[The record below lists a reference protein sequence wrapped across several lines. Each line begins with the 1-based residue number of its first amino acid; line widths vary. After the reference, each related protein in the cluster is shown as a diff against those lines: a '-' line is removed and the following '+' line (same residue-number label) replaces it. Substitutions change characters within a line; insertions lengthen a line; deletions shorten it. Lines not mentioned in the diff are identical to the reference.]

1 MTPDRAGVFGG
12 VDTHKDTHVAAA
24 VDAAGR
30 LLGTAEFAAD
40 SRGYDQLAGWLQ
52 SWGAVGRVGVEGTG
66 SYGAGLT
73 RHLTAAGVEVVEVN
87 RPNRQTRRRRGKTD
101 TVDAETAARAALN
114 GDATAVPKSADG
126 CVEAIRT
133 LSLARRSAVKART
146 VAANQI
152 NAVAVTAPEH
162 LRDRLRGLKT
172 PEMVKVCA
180 RWRLDAAGDPA
191 AGAAKRALRALAS
204 RHRALTAEIE
214 GLDAELLALCERANP
229 ALLGTC
235 GVGAEV
241 ASALLVAAG
250 DNPQRMRSE
259 ASFAALCGASP
270 IEASSGPRVR
280 HRLNRGGNRQANN
293 ALWRIAMV
301 RLRFDERSIDYAARR
316 RAEGKTRREII
327 RCLKRHI
334 AREIYTG
341 CSPTRPRSHTARAC
355 ASSAPDAG
363 SPSTPQPKPSTP
375 TPPASQHSNGA
386 STTTATSPNATNG
399 TSPNSRVDKHRSIT
413 VDTFIAWSD
422 EILAWHHT
430 DRASNGRIEGTNNLL
445 QVLRRTA
452 HGFTNP
458 ANFEARG
465 LLIT

>member
-1 MTPDRAGVFGG
+1 MTSSP
-12 VDTHKDTHVAAA
+12 
-24 VDAAGR
+24 
-30 LLGTAEFAAD
+30 
-40 SRGYDQLAGWLQ
+40 AGWSL
-52 SWGAVGRVGVEGTG
+52 GALWAASESRAPDPTVRASPGT
-66 SYGAGLT
+66 SP
-73 RHLTAAGVEVVEVN
+73 RPGVEVVEVN

-191 AGAAKRALRALAS
+191 ARAAKRALRALAS

-214 GLDAELLALCERANP
+214 GLDTELLALCERANP

-280 HRLNRGGNRQANN
+280 HRLNRGATAEPTTPCGASRWSAC
-293 ALWRIAMV
+293 ASTSAASTTPRAAEP
-301 RLRFDERSIDYAARR
+301 RARPDARSSAASS
-316 RAEGKTRREII
+316 ATS
-327 RCLKRHI
+327 H
-334 AREIYTG
+334 ARYTG
-341 CSPTRPRSHTARAC
+341 CSPTRPRSHTATAC

-363 SPSTPQPKPSTP
+363 LTIDTAAQALHT
-375 TPPASQHSNGA
+375 H
-386 STTTATSPNATNG
+386 TT
-399 TSPNSRVDKHRSIT
+399 
-413 VDTFIAWSD
+413 
-422 EILAWHHT
+422 
-430 DRASNGRIEGTNNLL
+430 RISALE
-445 QVLRRTA
+445 
-452 HGFTNP
+452 
-458 ANFEARG
+458 RG
-465 LLIT
+465 LYHNRDLAERYQRHLTQLAS

>member
-1 MTPDRAGVFGG
+1 MTPDRAEIFGG
-12 VDTHKDTHVAAA
+12 VDTHKQVHVAAA

-40 SRGYDQLAGWLQ
+40 SRGYDQLAGWLE

-73 RHLTAAGVEVVEVN
+73 RHLTAVGVEVVEVN

-133 LSLARRSAVKART
+133 LSVARRSAVKART

-162 LRDRLRGLKT
+162 LRDRLRGLNT
-172 PEMVKVCA
+172 PEMIKICA
-180 RWRLDAAGDPA
+180 RWRIGAGGAPA
-191 AGAAKRALRALAS
+191 AGAAKRAMRALAR
-204 RHRALTAEIE
+204 RHQALTAEIDE
-214 GLDAELLALCERANP
+214 LDTELLALCEQANP
-229 ALLGTC
+229 ALLGAC
-235 GVGAEV
+235 GVGAET
-241 ASALLVAAG
+241 AAALLTAAG
-250 DNPQRMRSE
+250 DNPERMRSE
-259 ASFAALCGASP
+259 AAFAALCGTSP
-270 IEASSGPRVR
+270 IEASSGPRTR
-280 HRLNRGGNRQANN
+280 HRLNRGGNRQANK

-301 RLRFDERSIDYAARR
+301 RLRVHQQSIDYAARR
-316 RAEGKTRREII
+316 HAQASTRRETI
-327 RCLKRHI
+327 RCLKRTSH
-334 AREIYTG
+334 ARSTG
-341 CSPTRPRSHTARAC
+341 CSPTRPKSPTEPTCADTATNTA
-355 ASSAPDAG
+355 

-375 TPPASQHSNGA
+375 TPPASQHSNEA
-386 STTTATSPNATNG
+386 STTTATSPNATNN
-399 TSPNSRVDKHRSIT
+399 TSPKSRLDKHRSIT

-422 EILAWHHT
+422 EILNWHCAG
-430 DRASNGRIEGTNNLL
+430 RPSNGRIEGANNLL
-445 QVLRRTA
+445 QVLRRSA

-458 ANFEARG
+458 RNFEARG
-465 LLIT
+465 ILVT

>member
-40 SRGYDQLAGWLQ
+40 SRGYDQLAGWLE

-73 RHLTAAGVEVVEVN
+73 RHLAAAGVEVVEVN

-101 TVDAETAARAALN
+101 TVDAETAARAALS
-114 GDATAVPKSADG
+114 GDAAGVPKSADG

-152 NAVAVTAPEH
+152 NAVAVSAPEH

-180 RWRLDAAGDPA
+180 RWRIGAAGDPA

-327 RCLKRHI
+327 RCLKR
-334 AREIYTG
+334 
-341 CSPTRPRSHTARAC
+341 
-355 ASSAPDAG
+355 
-363 SPSTPQPKPSTP
+363 
-375 TPPASQHSNGA
+375 
-386 STTTATSPNATNG
+386 
-399 TSPNSRVDKHRSIT
+399 
-413 VDTFIAWSD
+413 
-422 EILAWHHT
+422 
-430 DRASNGRIEGTNNLL
+430 
-445 QVLRRTA
+445 
-452 HGFTNP
+452 
-458 ANFEARG
+458 
-465 LLIT
+465 